1 MPLFKPILF
10 SSFFILLCCHSP
22 VSLGHG
28 ALIYSYSIVLPP
40 QASSLLKRVL
50 RVQMT
55 SRKLRALEPHLGL
68 HLLPLLRDG
77 QLTSASAAATTAS
90 GGVTE
95 SNKVGG
101 SGASGNKAISS
112 AADPLHDV
120 DVRELAKAAEALH
133 EIEALVLE
141 PNPAAGQTNSSS
153 GRSNN
158 NGDSGGSNGNVSTRH
173 SSSSSDSLSVAQVAV
188 VAAEAPFVAFVGDGV
203 RVLAGA
209 KLREGMAA
217 LNQADIG
224 GALQVLFNLGKRIER
239 HKDKK

>member
-1 MPLFKPILF
+1 MPTFSTHKYCFTSDDLLKPPLFLGCFHTSCP
-10 SSFFILLCCHSP
+10 LL
-22 VSLGHG
+22 
-28 ALIYSYSIVLPP
+28 

-68 HLLPLLRDG
+68 HLLPLLRTG
-77 QLTSASAAATTAS
+77 QLTGASAATS
-90 GGVTE
+90 G
-95 SNKVGG
+95 SHKVGSSKSG
-101 SGASGNKAISS
+101 ATSSGASTSTSSS
-112 AADPLHDV
+112 ASGRADPLQDV

-141 PNPAAGQTNSSS
+141 PNPTTSS
-153 GRSNN
+153 GCNN
-158 NGDSGGSNGNVSTRH
+158 TSSGNINGNGSSNGCAGSRN
-173 SSSSSDSLSVAQVAV
+173 SSSSSDFLSVAQVAV

-209 KLREGMAA
+209 KLREGMTA

-224 GALQVLFNLGKRIER
+224 GALQVFFNLGQ
-239 HKDKK
+239 